1 QRRIDDQNDL
11 GRLAETKPDD
21 RQSDERDRRN
31 KSEKFHIGIN
41 EGADDLAPA
50 HEQAER
56 NSDTRT
62 DEIPDDDPPQ
72 PAPDL
77 FHQLTVADE
86 FDRAVERRARRRKKR
101 WLADPPGQYRPDN
114 ERADQ
119 RGAKG
124 DIVRHRV
131 IIPSPSLA
139 RGLDADLGHFRHG
152 ICLMALVTSS

>member
-1 QRRIDDQNDL
+1 
-11 GRLAETKPDD
+11 
-21 RQSDERDRRN
+21 
-31 KSEKFHIGIN
+31 GIN

-62 DEIPDDDPPQ
+62 DEIPDDDPAQ
-72 PAPDL
+72 AGRDVL
-77 FHQLTVADE
+77 HQLTVADE

-152 ICLMALVTSS
+152 ICLMALVTSSSIAAFTSRRRRSISSFSSRGRGRSIFTNDLMV